1 MTALSAQQTLVQRA
15 ANGGC
20 PPFVLDIPRHAA
32 PSTNVV
38 EGLKVA
44 VRRACHERRLWAGIP
59 KKSTDMLTIPQQV
72 AFDMVGVIRGSNL
85 NTT

>member
-1 MTALSAQQTLVQRA
+1 MRRAENGSFPPLV
-15 ANGGC
+15 
-20 PPFVLDIPRHAA
+20 PYMPRHAA
-32 PSTNVV
+32 LGTNVL